1 MKRFLP
7 WKRILETPVLFKR
20 NITMQRH
27 WHLTLM
33 ESEFIFQLWLSPT
46 LLVVLHCTS
55 VALVLVRMGGVCLRL
70 WNLLVPWPPSMLHAF
85 HHQGWTWTIYVDF
98 EEQWIPQF
106 WTQKPFIFVLG
117 YLSKSIYCS
126 KICFWVRRVHA
137 LLSQKCL
144 MHQVSRLHVC
154 YENIA

>member
-1 MKRFLP
+1 ML
-7 WKRILETPVLFKR
+7 
-20 NITMQRH
+20 QRH

-33 ESEFIFQLWLSPT
+33 ESEVIFQLWLSPT
-46 LLVVLHCTS
+46 LDVLHCTS

-106 WTQKPFIFVLG
+106 WTHKPFIFVLG
-117 YLSKSIYCS
+117 YLSKFIYCS
-126 KICFWVRRVHA
+126 EIGFWVRRVHA
-137 LLSQKCL
+137 LLSQSVWCTKFQGCTSA
-144 MHQVSRLHVC
+144 MKILHRQWIPVKASQTL
-154 YENIA
+154 NHNK